1 MGENKIKGE
10 TKGAKGGKCPNCG
23 AAREHKYRPFCS
35 PRCKDVDLGRWFKG
49 AYAVATEETPET
61 EESGDDDGP
70 QEI

>member
-1 MGENKIKGE
+1 MK
-10 TKGAKGGKCPNCG
+10 KGGKCPNCG
-23 AAREHKYRPFCS
+23 AATVHKYRPFCS

-61 EESGDDDGP
+61 GQSGEGGGS